1 VTGLMHSV
9 QALTRAQKMHLFQL
23 VQLVKMKMLLFV
35 FKERVNQVSTSE
47 SISGNLSPGNPLSSD
62 DASQA
67 QEFHANCTALKPFIL
82 N

>member
-1 VTGLMHSV
+1 
-9 QALTRAQKMHLFQL
+9 
-23 VQLVKMKMLLFV
+23 MKMLLFV

-47 SISGNLSPGNPLSSD
+47 SISGNLRPGNPLSSD

>member
-35 FKERVNQVSTSE
+35 FKERVKVSTSE
-47 SISGNLSPGNPLSSD
+47 SISGNLRPGNPLSSD